1 MVKNGS
7 LIFNFSVMNA
17 GKTNKLL
24 EKAFTYENIGK
35 RILLMKPSIDIRD
48 TFISSRNGLKRECIL
63 IDEDE
68 KFMDKIS
75 INDFDIL
82 LIDEVQFLTK
92 KQIKELRKI
101 ATKFRK
107 IVFCFGLKNNFKG
120 ELFKASK
127 ILLSLSD
134 ILEESTTLCHCGN
147 KATMIL
153 KYDNKTKEVIKKGEE
168 IDCGYED
175 KYISVCYKH
184 WKKGDLGNF
193 S

>member
-1 MVKNGS
+1 MTKGNLV
-7 LIFNFSVMNA
+7 FNFSVMNA

-35 RILLMKPSIDIRD
+35 KVILMKPELDIRD
-48 TFISSRNGLKRECIL
+48 THIASRNGLKRECLL
-63 IDEDE
+63 IKNDE
-68 KFMDKIS
+68 KIIDTIGD
-75 INDFDIL
+75 INFDIL
-82 LIDEVQFLTK
+82 LIDEVQFLSK
-92 KQIKELRKI
+92 KHIKELRKI
-101 ATKFRK
+101 ATKNRK

-120 ELFKASK
+120 KLFEASK
-127 ILLSLSD
+127 ILLAISD

-153 KYDNKTKEVIKKGEE
+153 KYDNATKEVIKKGEE

-175 KYISVCYKH
+175 KYLSVCYKH
-184 WKKGDLGNF
+184 WKKGDLGIF

>member
-1 MVKNGS
+1 MTKGS

-35 RILLMKPSIDIRD
+35 KILLMKPSVDVRD

-63 IDEDE
+63 IDETQTVLE
-68 KFMDKIS
+68 AIGDK
-75 INDFDIL
+75 DFDIL
-82 LIDEVQFLTK
+82 LIDECQFLTK
-92 KQIKELRKI
+92 KQVKELRKI
-101 ATKFRK
+101 STKLRK

-120 ELFKASK
+120 KLFKASK
-127 ILLSLSD
+127 ILLSLCD

-153 KYDNKTKEVIKKGEE
+153 KYDNNTKEVIKKGEE

-175 KYISVCYKH
+175 KYLSVCYKH
-184 WKKGDLGNF
+184 WKKGDLGIF